1 MLHISQR
8 QRVYAFFVQLFN
20 YPDDELLQTLQ
31 SDDPA
36 EIGQLLAAAPPTLV
50 NLTVTGLQETYT
62 GLFISR
68 LGGVPAPPYGSV
80 YLDEGTLMGASTL
93 RVAEAYRE
101 AGLVINA
108 SSEPPDFLATELEYL
123 YFLVG
128 REEEGFKSRDVTA
141 ARQATGRQLAFLND
155 LLLPWLAIFVERL
168 EKAGVD
174 PLYLWGAQRLL
185 AFVRDE
191 QAWLARLN

>member
-8 QRVYAFFVQLFN
+8 QRVYAFFVQLFS
-20 YPDDELLQTLQ
+20 YPDAELLAELQ
-31 SDDPA
+31 GETPN
-36 EIGQLLAAAPPTLV
+36 ELGQLLAAAPPAPADLA
-50 NLTVTGLQETYT
+50 LEKLQETFT

-68 LGGVPAPPYGSV
+68 HGGVPAPPYGSV

-101 AGLVINA
+101 AGLVIDG

-128 REEEGFKSRDVTA
+128 REEEGFKSRDVAA

-168 EKAGVD
+168 EQAGAD

-185 AFVRDE
+185 AFCRDE